1 MHGKQQPRC
10 GRCWRRFSRKEKCP
24 PRFEKGDYLLRCVLR
39 QSTAPRTST
48 SSFLLLPAATS
59 LKRHTDRADTC
70 RVSTYSTEV
79 AVKKF
84 LEIDSWRNL
93 RKEHV
98 LQLMEMLPEVDP
110 EVAKKLLDQV
120 PELSKMAQAVL
131 DDAAKAYDAALSSNN
146 RSMEL
151 VHESHRKALDILQAE
166 LARTDLT
173 PEERMS
179 AFAKI
184 DEILANLRLKDTE
197 NKQFLAEQLHAKLAT
212 AAVAVAGIAA
222 VVFTA
227 IKSGEKPS
235 LQQILGAVSSK
246 N

>member
-1 MHGKQQPRC
+1 M
-10 GRCWRRFSRKEKCP
+10 
-24 PRFEKGDYLLRCVLR
+24 
-39 QSTAPRTST
+39 
-48 SSFLLLPAATS
+48 LLPAATS

-98 LQLMEMLPEVDP
+98 LQFMEMLPEVDL

-197 NKQFLAEQLHAKLAT
+197 NKQFLAEQLRAKLAT

-227 IKSGEKPS
+227 MKSGEKPS
-235 LQQILGAVSSK
+235 LQKILGAVSSK